1 MPEFVHAA
9 VQGYLAAL
17 NGAEDALL
25 QAVRARSKAD
35 GVPAISPET
44 GWLLHV
50 LAVSAAPRRIL
61 EIGTGY
67 GCSGIQ
73 LARALPPEGMLFT
86 IERNPA
92 RAAAARQ
99 HFEQAGLGGRSS
111 VMVGEAARLVHK
123 VAGPFDLILQD
134 GPKDQ
139 YEPVLD
145 RLIALLRPR
154 GILVSD
160 NILWQGDVIPGFRA
174 EPAHPT
180 ESTAIIAR
188 YSRRL
193 ATDPGLAT
201 VFLPVGDG
209 VAVTVKRGNGAPDER
224 RPS

>member
-1 MPEFVHAA
+1 MPQFVHESVAD
-9 VQGYLAAL
+9 YLAAL
-17 NGAEDALL
+17 SAQEDQLLAE
-25 QAVRARSKAD
+25 VRARSKAD
-35 GVPAISPET
+35 GVPAISPDT
-44 GWLLHV
+44 ARLLHV

-73 LARALPPEGMLFT
+73 LARALAPGGMLFT

-92 RAAAARQ
+92 RAAAARL
-99 HFEQAGLGGRSS
+99 HFERAGLAGRVS

-123 VAGPFDLILQD
+123 VAGPFDLIVQD
-134 GPKDQ
+134 GSKDQ

-145 RLIALLRPR
+145 RLIGLLRPR
-154 GILVSD
+154 GVLVSD

-174 EPAHPT
+174 EPAHPA

-193 ATDPGLAT
+193 ADDPRLAT

-209 VAVTVKRGNGAPDER
+209 VAVSIRRDEESPDER
-224 RPS
+224 AES